1 MKSSRLFLVANS
13 YVKVVCSEPAK
24 ILLINE
30 KYYDRF
36 CRDSWADY
44 HGGFFT
50 NFPAIVEVPY
60 DGIWNIIIDT
70 HSNGDKEPSVSITI
84 LPNHKLLEQQEVIKE

>member
-1 MKSSRLFLVANS
+1 MKNSRFFLVANS

-24 ILLINE
+24 ILLIND

-36 CRDSWADY
+36 CRESWADY
-44 HGGFFT
+44 HGGFFS

-60 DGIWNIIIDT
+60 DGIWNIVIDT
-70 HSNGDKEPSVSITI
+70 HSNGEIEPSAIITI
-84 LPNHKLLEQQEVIKE
+84 LFNNELLEQQDVTK

>member
-1 MKSSRLFLVANS
+1 MKNSRLFLIANT

-24 ILLINE
+24 ILLIND
-30 KYYDRF
+30 KYYDKF

-60 DGIWNIIIDT
+60 DGIWNIVIDT
-70 HSNGDKEPSVSITI
+70 HSKGDVEPSVIITI
-84 LPNHKLLEQQEVIKE
+84 LLNNELLELQDVKK

>member
-1 MKSSRLFLVANS
+1 MKSSRFFLVANS

-24 ILLINE
+24 ILLIND

-44 HGGFFT
+44 HGGFFS

-60 DGIWNIIIDT
+60 DGIWNIVIDT
-70 HSNGDKEPSVSITI
+70 HSNGDIEPSVIITI
-84 LPNHKLLEQQEVIKE
+84 LLNNELLEQQDVTK